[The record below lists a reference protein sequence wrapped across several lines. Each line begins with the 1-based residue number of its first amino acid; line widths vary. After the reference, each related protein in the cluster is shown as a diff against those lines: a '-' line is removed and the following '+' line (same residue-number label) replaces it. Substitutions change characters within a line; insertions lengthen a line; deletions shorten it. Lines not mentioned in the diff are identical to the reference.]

1 MFDEIEFDKIK
12 RLPKYVFAAINE
24 IKLEMR
30 RNNEDVIDFSM
41 GNPDGKTPEHII
53 QKLCEAAQKDK
64 NQGYSVSRG
73 IYKLRLAICNWYKR
87 TYGVDL
93 DPESE
98 ACVTMGSK
106 EGYVHLVQAIANPGD
121 NAIVAEPAYP
131 IHYYAFIL
139 NGANVSAC
147 VTMGSKEGYVHLV
160 QAIAN
165 PGDNAIVAE
174 PAYPIHYYAFI
185 LNGANV
191 STFGLKWN
199 DEMELDVEDFFANI
213 KRVLKEVMPR
223 PKFVVVNFPHNPTTI
238 IVYKEFY
245 ERLVAMAKQERFYI
259 ISDIAYAE
267 LCFDGFKTPSILEI
281 PGAKDVAV
289 ESYTL
294 SKTYNM
300 AGWRVGFVVGNKKI
314 IQALQKIKSWIDY
327 GIYTPLQIASTIA
340 LDGDQSC
347 VEEIRD
353 KYEKRMEVLI
363 KSFKEA
369 GWEMK
374 KPKASMFIWAKL
386 PECVGDMGSLEF
398 SKRLLKEAKIA
409 VSPGVGFG
417 DYGEGYV
424 RIALIENEKRIR
436 QAARNLK
443 AFLKQFS

>member
-106 EGYVHLVQAIANPGD
+106 EGYVHLVQAIAN
-121 NAIVAEPAYP
+121 A
-131 IHYYAFIL
+131 
-139 NGANVSAC
+139 
-147 VTMGSKEGYVHLV
+147 
-160 QAIAN
+160 
-165 PGDNAIVAE
+165 GDNAIVAE

-199 DEMELDVEDFFANI
+199 DEMELDVDDFFTNI

-238 IVYKEFY
+238 VVYKEFY

-340 LDGDQSC
+340 LEGDQSC
-347 VEEIRD
+347 VDEIRH

-386 PECVGDMGSLEF
+386 PKCVGNMGSLEF